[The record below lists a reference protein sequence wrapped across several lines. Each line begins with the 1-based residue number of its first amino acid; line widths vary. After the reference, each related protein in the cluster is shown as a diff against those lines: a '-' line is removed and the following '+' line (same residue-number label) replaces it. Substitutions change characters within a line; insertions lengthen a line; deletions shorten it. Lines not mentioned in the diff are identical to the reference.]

1 MEKYTRRTKTV
12 AMAALFWWCEA
23 VNLET
28 SLQSNAAAVT
38 LVCAWYV
45 LAS

>member
-1 MEKYTRRTKTV
+1 MLDV
-12 AMAALFWWCEA
+12 PQPLPWLLSSGG